1 MPSRNERAAG
11 ESVSRDPRV
20 ADLVRAGKI
29 RVGLFPPQ
37 YTQDPAT
44 GELKG
49 VWADIARAFAARLG
63 VELVLAEHPTPFK
76 MVDCLKAG
84 VCDVGFLGFDP
95 SRVAGVEGFSP
106 PFIEVDYTYLVP
118 ADSSIRSATDADRPE
133 VRIAVVRGHAST
145 LTLSRIRK
153 QAELVDVDTLDSAFN
168 LLRTGRVDAWASIRP
183 ALPDYAARFPG
194 SRVLQDRY
202 GANLPAVV
210 VAKGQAARLA
220 YISEFIEEAKGS
232 GLVQRAIE
240 QAGARG
246 IQVAPTE
253 SPDAK
258 R

>member
-1 MPSRNERAAG
+1 MTHQTPDSR
-11 ESVSRDPRV
+11 VV
-20 ADLVRAGKI
+20 DLVRAGTI

-37 YTQDPAT
+37 YTKDPAT

-63 VELVLAEHPTPFK
+63 VELVLIEHPTPFK

-84 VCDVGFLGFDP
+84 GCDVGFLGFDP
-95 SRVAGVEGFSP
+95 SRAADVEGFSP

-118 ADSSIRSATDADRPE
+118 ADSSIRRAADADRPE

-153 QAELVDVDTLDSAFN
+153 QADLVSVDTPDSAFD
-168 LLRTGRVDAWASIRP
+168 LLRTRRVDAWASMRP
-183 ALPDYAARFPG
+183 ALLDYSARFPG

-210 VAKGQAARLA
+210 VAKGQAARLT
-220 YISEFIEEAKGS
+220 YISEFIEEAKAS
-232 GLVQRAIE
+232 GMVQRAIE
-240 QAGARG
+240 QAGLRG
-246 IQVAPTE
+246 IQVAPTG

-258 R
+258 K